1 MKLIERDD
9 AIPVAIEL
17 PPRGW
22 ELARRL
28 SVLRESKLATASLLV
43 VLLWVVVALLAP
55 VVAPYSPTDLI
66 GLPLQP
72 PGGAHLLGTDF
83 LGRDIFSRLI
93 WGSRL
98 ILALAPLAVLIGE
111 LIGASIGLIAGYF
124 GGIVD
129 EVLMRILDAL
139 LAFPLILLYL
149 LVIVATGASPINV
162 VWAIAVGAI
171 PLVARIARSV
181 VLEIRTHEFVSAAR
195 LRGESSFHVMFI
207 EILPNA
213 LPPLVVDACLRVGY
227 AAFAIG
233 TLGFL
238 GLGLPPPNPD
248 WGSMINE
255 GRPYIMIAP
264 WISLAPAI
272 AISSLV
278 VSLNL
283 FADWIRDRG

>member
-1 MKLIERDD
+1 MSLVERDD
-9 AIPVAIEL
+9 TAPVAVDL
-17 PPRGW
+17 APRG
-22 ELARRL
+22 LGLVRRL
-28 SVLRESKLATASLLV
+28 SVLGESKLAIASLLV
-43 VLLWVVVALLAP
+43 VLFWVMVALLAP
-55 VVAPYSPTDLI
+55 VIAPYSPTELV
-66 GLPLQP
+66 GAPLQP

-83 LGRDIFSRLI
+83 LGRDILSRLI

-111 LIGASIGLIAGYF
+111 LMGASLGLIAGYF
-124 GGIVD
+124 GGVVD
-129 EVLMRILDAL
+129 DVLMRILDAL

-149 LVIVATGASPINV
+149 LVIVATGASPVNV

-195 LRGESSFHVMFI
+195 LRGESSLYVMFV

-233 TLGFL
+233 ALGFL
-238 GLGLPPPNPD
+238 GLGLPPPTPD

-255 GRPYIMIAP
+255 GRPYIMLAP
-264 WISLAPAI
+264 WISLVPAI

-278 VSLNL
+278 VALNL
-283 FADWIRDRG
+283 FADWLRDRK